1 MNPSLWV
8 SYFIIGPLAPLVD
21 WPFHSHFSHAK
32 NLRFPLPEK
41 CPFSLV
47 QRPFVFC
54 QRFSAYLGIA
64 HYRFFH
70 QSTTIC
76 ETSNNGN
83 SGTSL
88 VLIPFIYCSF
98 TFFTSPL
105 LFFNF
110 IFIFSCRAGIAVPAH
125 TLRGWV
131 TQRMGDP
138 RRLPNPLGHAPNG
151 DLQKLFF
158 HNFSSDNFK

>member
-54 QRFSAYLGIA
+54 QRFSVSLGLI
-64 HYRFFH
+64 Y
-70 QSTTIC
+70 STIR
-76 ETSNNGN
+76 SQY
-83 SGTSL
+83 SGC
-88 VLIPFIYCSF
+88 LITVTPR
-98 TFFTSPL
+98 L
-105 LFFNF
+105 LHFFNF
-110 IFIFSCRAGIAVPAH
+110 SFFIISPYDFFYFSHFSFFIFSPYNFFTFPAGPVSPYRLILLRAESPSAWGTRDGSP
-125 TLRGWV
+125 TL
-131 TQRMGDP
+131 
-138 RRLPNPLGHAPNG
+138 
-151 DLQKLFF
+151 
-158 HNFSSDNFK
+158 